1 MKSGLSKTAK
11 VMCAALAALCAF
23 LLAAGLSVI
32 LWVFP
37 FEPAAA
43 YAIGLV
49 AGTLL
54 SAAKVVLMERSLNR
68 AADIGEFTGA
78 RNYGLAQVMLR
89 NMLTLGFF
97 LLVFFFR
104 PIFGLFGAIAGVLSL
119 QPAALITG
127 YLLRKDSTQV

>member
-1 MKSGLSKTAK
+1 
-11 VMCAALAALCAF
+11 
-23 LLAAGLSVI
+23 LAAGLSVI

-43 YAIGLV
+43 YAVGLL

-54 SAAKVVLMERSLNR
+54 SAVKVALMERSLNR

-78 RNYGLAQVMLR
+78 RNYGVVQVMLR

-104 PIFGLFGAIAGVLSL
+104 PVFGLFGAIAGILAL

-127 YLLRKDSTQV
+127 YVLRKNSTQV